1 MRRPYFVIMRA
12 MLPRRPRKGEVRL
25 APTAPLIPSILL
37 LSVILLAACGPF
49 GRGAAT
55 ATPALPTQ
63 TPAPPTLTPVPA
75 AATVNGEVIPLADF
89 QAELE
94 RYKAAQ
100 TALGKTVSDQ
110 DAAQTVIE
118 DLIAQTLL
126 AQAAAK
132 AGFTLDDAALQGRID
147 TLAEQVGGAD
157 VLSKWES
164 EHGYTDESFRA
175 GLRRA
180 GAAAWQRDQIIAA
193 VPTSQ
198 DQVHVR
204 QILIYNQERASQ
216 VYEDLIA
223 GRTDFDDFAALV
235 DPIAAGDIG
244 WFPRGYLPYKQIEQ
258 AAFAL
263 QPDQMSDVTQTELGF
278 HILKVIERGQRPL
291 SPDALITL
299 QDQAL
304 RDWVTQQRQQSQIVI
319 TP

>member
-1 MRRPYFVIMRA
+1 MRRPYFVIIWA
-12 MLPRRPRKGEVRL
+12 MFPRRPKFISPRL
-25 APTAPLIPSILL
+25 FSFL
-37 LSVILLAACGPF
+37 LSAILLASCGPL
-49 GRGAAT
+49 GRASAT
-55 ATPALPTQ
+55 ATLAVPTP

-75 AATVNGEVIPLADF
+75 AATVNGEVIPLADY

-110 DAAQTVIE
+110 DAANTVIE

-132 AGFTLDDAALQGRID
+132 AGFTLGDAALQQRID
-147 TLAEQVGGAD
+147 ALAGQIGGPEA
-157 VLSKWES
+157 LSTWEG
-164 EHGYTDESFRA
+164 EHGYTDDSFRA
-175 GLRRA
+175 SLRRA
-180 GAAAWQRDQIIAA
+180 AAAAWERDQVIGS
-193 VPTSQ
+193 VPTTA

-204 QILIYNQERASQ
+204 QILIYNEERARQ
-216 VYEDLIA
+216 VYDDLIS
-223 GRTDFDDFAALV
+223 GRTQFDDFAALV
-235 DPIAAGDIG
+235 DPVAHGDIG
-244 WFPRGYLPYKQIEQ
+244 WFPHGYLPYKQIEQ

-263 QPDQMSDVTQTELGF
+263 QPGQMSDVTQTELGY
-278 HILKVIERGQRPL
+278 HILEVIERGQRPL

-304 RDWVTQQRQQSQIVI
+304 QDWVTQQRQQSQIVI